1 MLLDTNA
8 LIWAQQGSPRL
19 GRNTARRL
27 EQASA
32 IYFSPISVLEVE
44 IKTMRQKMA
53 GAKNFYA
60 NLITDG
66 FTEIKLSGLHAE
78 AIREF
83 TSLALHDPFNRV
95 LLATAAYENMNFV
108 TSDRKILDLNLSY
121 VIDAQD

>member
-1 MLLDTNA
+1 VLLDTNA

-27 EQASA
+27 EQAGA

-44 IKTMRQKMA
+44 IKTMRKNMA
-53 GAKNFYA
+53 AAKNFYT
-60 NLITDG
+60 NLLADG

-83 TSLALHDPFNRV
+83 TSLALHDPFDRV
-95 LLATAAYENMNFV
+95 LLATAAYEKMNFV